1 MLEILERDENAVTSQ
16 SADIAEEAAERWTV
30 RVNSEI
36 PKRARQIAAFSEMSM
51 GDLLVRL
58 VDNAFEEY
66 VKELSVK
73 PG

>member
-36 PKRARQIAAFSEMSM
+36 P
-51 GDLLVRL
+51 
-58 VDNAFEEY
+58 EEY